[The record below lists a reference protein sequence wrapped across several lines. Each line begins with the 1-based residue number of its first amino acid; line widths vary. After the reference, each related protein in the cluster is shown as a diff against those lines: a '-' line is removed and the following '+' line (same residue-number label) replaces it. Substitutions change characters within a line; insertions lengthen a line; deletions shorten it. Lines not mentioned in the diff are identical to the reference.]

1 MQSPLGFGNQ
11 SAFSSTI
18 MISIINATPLSDKK
32 ATKASLP
39 EKSRAGSYILLALFA
54 VTAMAGTHEVLRFQ
68 SSREWVTVSLPN
80 PPAPLPDNSAP
91 SFVQTGMLSR
101 P

>member
-1 MQSPLGFGNQ
+1 MQSPLEFGNQ
-11 SAFSSTI
+11 SALGSTI
-18 MISIINATPLSDKK
+18 MISIINAAPLSEKK
-32 ATKASLP
+32 ATKASP
-39 EKSRAGSYILLALFA
+39 PKKSRAGWYILIALFA

>member
-1 MQSPLGFGNQ
+1 MQSPLEFGNQ

-18 MISIINATPLSDKK
+18 MLSITNAPPLNDKK
-32 ATKASLP
+32 ATKVSLGK
-39 EKSRAGSYILLALFA
+39 KSRAHWYILLALFA
-54 VTAMAGTHEVLRFQ
+54 VTAMAGAHEVLRFQ